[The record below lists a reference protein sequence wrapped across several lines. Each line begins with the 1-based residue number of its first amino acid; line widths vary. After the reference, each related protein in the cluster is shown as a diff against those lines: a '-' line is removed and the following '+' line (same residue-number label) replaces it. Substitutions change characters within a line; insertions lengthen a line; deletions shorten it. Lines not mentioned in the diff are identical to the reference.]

1 MAFPKNLLADHEKL
15 VLDLKPHWV
24 AILPSVLWTIALI
37 VVWILGYQLATSVFD
52 DPSVAQNVV
61 AAVVLIAFVWLA
73 VTPFLRWQ
81 FTFFVL
87 TTDRLITRSGIVA
100 KHSKEIPLE
109 RINDVTFNQSVIE
122 RAVGAGDLMVE
133 SAGERG
139 QTRISNVRNPEQ
151 VQLRIYKE
159 VEENNNRMMRGGQP
173 FPTPSEDSIPEQIEA
188 LARLREQGVLSEG
201 EFEAK
206 KQELLRRL

>member
-1 MAFPKNLLADHEKL
+1 MAFPKHLLADHEKL
-15 VLDLKPHWV
+15 VFDLKPHWV

-37 VVWILGYQLATSVFD
+37 VVWILGYQLAKSVFD
-52 DPSVAQNVV
+52 DPSVAQNLV
-61 AAVVLIAFVWLA
+61 AAAVLIAFVGLA
-73 VTPFLRWQ
+73 VIPFLRWK

-100 KHSKEIPLE
+100 KRSKEIPLE

-122 RAVGAGDLMVE
+122 RAVGAGDLLVE

-139 QTRISNVRNPEQ
+139 QTKISNVRSPEQ
-151 VQLRIYKE
+151 VQLSIYRE

-173 FPTPSEDSIPEQIEA
+173 FPAPPGDSIPEQIEA
-188 LARLREQGVLSEG
+188 LARLRDQGVLSEG

>member
-1 MAFPKNLLADHEKL
+1 MAFPKHLLADHEKL
-15 VLDLKPHWV
+15 VFDLKPHWV

-37 VVWILGYQLATSVFD
+37 LVWILGYQLAKSVFE
-52 DPSVAQNVV
+52 DPSVAQNLV
-61 AAVVLIAFVWLA
+61 AAAVLIAFVGLA
-73 VTPFLRWQ
+73 VIPFLRWK

-100 KHSKEIPLE
+100 KRSKEIPLE

-122 RAVGAGDLMVE
+122 RAVGAGDLLVE

-139 QTRISNVRNPEQ
+139 QTKISNVQSPEQ
-151 VQLRIYKE
+151 VQLRIYRE
-159 VEENNNRMMRGGQP
+159 VEENSNRMMRGGQP
-173 FPTPSEDSIPEQIEA
+173 FPTPSGDSIPGQIEA
-188 LARLREQGVLSEG
+188 LARLRDQGVLSEG